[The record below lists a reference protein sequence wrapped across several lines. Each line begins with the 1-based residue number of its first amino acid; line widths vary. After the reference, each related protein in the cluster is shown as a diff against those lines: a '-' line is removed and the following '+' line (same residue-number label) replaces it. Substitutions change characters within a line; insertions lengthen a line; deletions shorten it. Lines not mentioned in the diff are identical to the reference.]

1 MRISDWSSDVCSS
14 DLQKLKAPARK
25 TRSSG
30 GMFDGL
36 SDEALDLDMLRQGEA
51 DIRVDIAGIR
61 ALGFVVGPTAFA
73 AKLQGGKLDAELSRL
88 QLYGGTVRAR
98 TAMDASGDTLT
109 LNADAAVDK
118 VDVGALAKAATP
130 QGQAPV
136 TGVVSA
142 TPEAAGSGASPT
154 ALAESLQGRLTDR
167 KSAV

>member
-73 AKLQGGKLDAELSRL
+73 AKLQGGQLDAELSRP

-98 TAMDASGDTLT
+98 TARDATGATLT
-109 LNADAAVDK
+109 LNADADGDTATR
-118 VDVGALAKAATP
+118 GWQATAAP
-130 QGQAPV
+130 VPAQAP
-136 TGVVSA
+136 TAASA
-142 TPEAAGSGASPT
+142 R
-154 ALAESLQGRLTDR
+154 GRTKR
-167 KSAV
+167 GC

>member
-61 ALGFVVGPTAFA
+61 ALGFVVGPPAFA
-73 AKLQGGKLDAELSRL
+73 AKLPGG
-88 QLYGGTVRAR
+88 
-98 TAMDASGDTLT
+98 
-109 LNADAAVDK
+109 
-118 VDVGALAKAATP
+118 
-130 QGQAPV
+130 
-136 TGVVSA
+136 
-142 TPEAAGSGASPT
+142 
-154 ALAESLQGRLTDR
+154 DR
-167 KSAV
+167 KSVVQGKSVSVRVDIGGRRTFK